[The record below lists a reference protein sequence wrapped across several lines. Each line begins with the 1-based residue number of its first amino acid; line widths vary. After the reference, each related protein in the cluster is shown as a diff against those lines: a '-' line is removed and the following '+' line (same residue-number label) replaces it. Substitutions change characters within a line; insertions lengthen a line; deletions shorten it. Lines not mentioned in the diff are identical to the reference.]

1 MLSEFGI
8 LLNEQEKD
16 QILQALI
23 GNSDRSKPVLNISR
37 LYSIRLA
44 SKLRK
49 AYDRV
54 DMYEEADNPNLV
66 DISGY
71 FGLFYREKKQLTP
84 ITEAEVLE
92 IIAKNN
98 RLVQIMKVIKDIDI
112 DNNGYVTNQEL
123 DDIFKMHYEAELGSK
138 ELKPVF
144 KKFAS
149 IQNRVLIDYK
159 RMKDYL
165 TKKVFDLQLA
175 ESNIKSFIER
185 EVDTVSRLSEMR
197 CAS

>member
-1 MLSEFGI
+1 MLSDFGVNI
-8 LLNEQEKD
+8 NDSDKDLLK
-16 QILQALI
+16 QAFMA
-23 GNSDRSKPVLNISR
+23 NSDRTNVILNISR

-44 SKLRK
+44 TQLRRV
-49 AYDRV
+49 YDRV

-71 FGLFYREKKQLTP
+71 FGLFYREKRQLVP

-92 IIAKNN
+92 IICRDNK
-98 RLVQIMKVIKDIDI
+98 LVPIMKVIKDIDI

-123 DDIFKMHYEAELGSK
+123 DDIFKMHYERDLGSR

-149 IQNRVLIDYK
+149 IQNRILIDYK
-159 RMKDYL
+159 KMKEYL
-165 TKKVFDLQLA
+165 TKKVLELKEAD
-175 ESNIKSFIER
+175 
-185 EVDTVSRLSEMR
+185 
-197 CAS
+197 